1 MKDVNHI
8 IVPTDESEDGMR
20 ELTTWRNGRL
30 VAVDEGTHVTL
41 YVDHYDYTQIEPQA
55 EGAEEEPQ
63 ERTVTRAFAIRV
75 QKPLSRDAAINAA
88 EMEAYQLRSAMEVAS
103 FTASLARKYRDNPND
118 AEVREHDEFI
128 AWVKDELSKIG
139 V

>member
-1 MKDVNHI
+1 
-8 IVPTDESEDGMR
+8 
-20 ELTTWRNGRL
+20 
-30 VAVDEGTHVTL
+30 VTL

-55 EGAEEEPQ
+55 EGAEKEPQ
-63 ERTVTRAFAIRV
+63 EHIVTRAFAIRV